1 MKRVAAILVA
11 CGLVL
16 GAYSGAHAADIKA
29 KGVWAIDF
37 SWLDSGD
44 YTSMADDGKSDDDFS
59 ASQRLRTQIDIIAS
73 DSLRGV
79 VFFEIGN
86 TVWGR
91 GANDHGGALGA
102 DEANIEV
109 RRSYID
115 WIVPNTDLKVRMGIQ
130 GLVMPG
136 AVAGTSPVFQDD
148 VAALTL
154 SQRITDMYS
163 VTAFW
168 ARPADVSNGS
178 EKGNAFDEIDVFGLV
193 VPVTLDGFKI
203 SPYGMYSSLGK
214 DANFVGS
221 TNGGAPLLAG
231 MRSMSEVAN
240 GSAAKPFDG
249 RSNTYDAWWAG
260 TSFEMNYLAPFSLK
274 LDAVYGSKTADDA
287 DSAERAGWFVAALAE
302 YKLDMV
308 TPGVLAWYGS
318 GEDDDLGN
326 GSERMPSLS
335 PTAWGVTSFGFPGSV
350 YRQDLYFGRNGAGS
364 WALGLQ
370 LDDITYMEKLSHV
383 ARVVYMK
390 GTSDGDV
397 IKNNADVRSAFEPG
411 RGEVFLTE
419 EDSAIE
425 VNFDTTYKIYDNLSV
440 VLETGW
446 IKLNMDKDVWADKD
460 YSDAKKFVFNFV
472 YDF

>member
-154 SQRITDMYS
+154 SQRITDMDS